1 MEAANSQ
8 TFEMKEN
15 TLCFDGEKRILLSKS
30 NADGRNLW
38 AKKIQDIHRITA
50 VIEDGD
56 NYYLSCEFEESAG
69 YFLAVRR
76 DNGSSLWYIPG
87 RPFLCLLYEGFLF
100 LIFIDDQ
107 DRYFLIKAD
116 RFTGARIWYHQIDPD
131 LSEYSFKSDRIL
143 LCYVSGKEEMLSPVT
158 GFSLKSR

>member
-1 MEAANSQ
+1 MDAANSQ

-30 NADGRNLW
+30 NLDGRNVW
-38 AKKIQDIHRITA
+38 AKKIHDIHRITA
-50 VIEDGD
+50 VIEDSD
-56 NYYLSCEFEESAG
+56 SYYLSCEFEEDAG

-76 DNGSSLWYIPG
+76 DNGATLWYIPG
-87 RPFLCLLYEGFLF
+87 RPFLSILFEGFLF

-107 DRYFLIKAD
+107 GRYFLIKAD
-116 RFTGARIWYHQIDPD
+116 RATGARMWYHQIDPD

-143 LCYVSGKEEMLSPVT
+143 LAYDSGKEEKLSPVT
-158 GFSLKSR
+158 GFSLKSP